1 MLIDELEKMNN
12 TDQTSLLHLTETG
25 IIAETKFN
33 NTRQI
38 ELTSWLFAT
47 ANSCQ
52 KIIEP
57 LLSRFLVVEIPE
69 YPYEKFREIAVTRL
83 RKENVDKIL
92 AATIAQ
98 KVWNELG
105 SRDIRDVVKVGR
117 LASSL
122 EDVSFVVKMLKKRIS
137 KSEYS
142 FCRNDNK

>member
-1 MLIDELEKMNN
+1 MVFIIEWKKNFSDLYFMLIDELEKMNN

-57 LLSRFLVVEIPE
+57 LLSRFFIV
-69 YPYEKFREIAVTRL
+69 
-83 RKENVDKIL
+83 
-92 AATIAQ
+92 
-98 KVWNELG
+98 
-105 SRDIRDVVKVGR
+105 
-117 LASSL
+117 
-122 EDVSFVVKMLKKRIS
+122 
-137 KSEYS
+137 
-142 FCRNDNK
+142 

>member
-57 LLSRFLVVEIPE
+57 LLSRFFVVEIPE

-92 AATIAQ
+92 AVTIAL
-98 KVWNELG
+98 KV
-105 SRDIRDVVKVGR
+105 
-117 LASSL
+117 
-122 EDVSFVVKMLKKRIS
+122 
-137 KSEYS
+137 
-142 FCRNDNK
+142 